1 MDTNRFQVD
10 KIMTKILT
18 DLIYLRPRKELAKSV
33 VKPLA
38 KVLKREKIVNQLRRK
53 VGGWSVTARAKVELH

>member
-38 KVLKREKIVNQLRRK
+38 KVLKREKIVYQLRRK
-53 VGGWSVTARAKVELH
+53 VGCWSASARAKVELH